1 MNKGDIFYIH
11 LTNLEVIP
19 YRIPPTYANIGE
31 VISRIE
37 GDYQDELVWLTNDD
51 GTVILI
57 PKRNISYITI
67 GPDTTKSNIIQV
79 KEVR

>member
-19 YRIPPTYANIGE
+19 YRKPPTYANIGE

-37 GDYQDELVWLTNDD
+37 GDHKDELVWLTNDD
-51 GTVILI
+51 GTDILI
-57 PKRNISYITI
+57 PKWNVSYITI
-67 GPDTTKSNIIQV
+67 VPDTTKSNIIQV